1 MDRDELL
8 KLDNQL
14 CFTIY
19 ACSKEIIRI
28 YRPFLAE
35 LGLTYTQYVVLLVL
49 WEKDDI
55 NLKELGERL
64 YLDSGTLTPLL
75 KKMEAAG
82 LLFRQRSQEDERHI
96 FIRLTEQGQELKK
109 AAYETLQK
117 AFCNMPISV
126 EEAISLR
133 GQLKTLLNRLP
144 SVHR

>member
-19 ACSKEIIRI
+19 ACSREIIRI

-55 NLKELGERL
+55 TLKELGEHL

-82 LLFRQRSQEDERHI
+82 LLFRQRSHDDERHI
-96 FIRLTEQGQELKK
+96 FIRLTEQGKELKN

-117 AFCNMPISV
+117 AFCNMPISM
-126 EEAISLR
+126 EEASSIR
-133 GQLKTLLNRLP
+133 EQLKSLLHRLP
-144 SVHR
+144 SVRG